1 MSCSY
6 PNREETLV
14 SYAYDELDVLDKK
27 AFAIH
32 LAGCDV
38 CRGEATGLV
47 ELRDQLATWSPPE
60 LVGSAVKPQ
69 HPPVSSHRRWT
80 DLPAWMQVAA
90 AMLVLG
96 VSAGAANLH
105 IEIGSRGLSVRTGWI
120 GGGSATPPNAAAATQ
135 VDLASVRRE
144 FQGTIESLSR
154 QAPVLVAP
162 AHTSDDDDTLRR
174 ARALIA
180 ASEKRQQ
187 AELALRLADMR
198 QDIQIQRTADLIKID
213 QRLNVIDRGTVALN
227 RQTINTINTRL
238 AQTASQTQAR

>member
-6 PNREETLV
+6 PNREELLV
-14 SYAYDELDVLDKK
+14 SYAYDELDVVDKQ

-32 LAGCDV
+32 LAGCDA
-38 CRGEATGLV
+38 CRSEATGLV
-47 ELRDQLATWSPPE
+47 GLRDQLATWSPPE
-60 LVGSAVKPQ
+60 LLGSAVKPQ
-69 HPPVSSHRRWT
+69 QPPVASHRRWT
-80 DLPAWMQVAA
+80 ELPAWMQVAA
-90 AMLVLG
+90 AVLVLG

-105 IEIGSRGLSVRTGWI
+105 IDIGSRGLSVRTGWME
-120 GGGSATPPNAAAATQ
+120 GGSAIPPSTAAVSQA
-135 VDLASVRRE
+135 DLASVRRE

-154 QAPVLVAP
+154 KAPALIVP
-162 AHTSDDDDTLRR
+162 AHTSDDDMLRR

-180 ASEKRQQ
+180 SSEKRQQ
-187 AELALRLADMR
+187 AELALRLGEMR

-238 AQTASQTQAR
+238 AQTVSQTQAR